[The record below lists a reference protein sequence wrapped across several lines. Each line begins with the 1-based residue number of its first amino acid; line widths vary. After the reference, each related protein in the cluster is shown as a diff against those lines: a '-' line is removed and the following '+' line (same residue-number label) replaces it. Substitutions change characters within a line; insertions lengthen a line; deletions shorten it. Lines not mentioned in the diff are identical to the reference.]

1 MPARAASN
9 KIHNLTL
16 GVINLIT
23 YFGREIVHKLLEEIC
38 ESLDSLATVVN
49 GSWADN
55 RTLNEVHGWHHPA
68 LTRQDLAAFASN
80 LANKIREGDPAEVG
94 DDLVISLQDVPRK
107 LKLLYPTTI
116 PHMFN
121 GNGHQAVPAYI
132 GTIEQL
138 AQSLEPLF
146 SWQTIQDTKAMPAA
160 LVRRL
165 RGIQA
170 ELETL
175 VPNKAKLEEQIRQI
189 QDATEAA
196 ESLPADMQSL
206 KEARHT
212 IARLSTESA
221 ELYGKI
227 DQRHIDSELLARQ
240 ISQSQE
246 EARKLVLQ
254 CEEAYRITTTKGL
267 AAAFD
272 QRATRLAWSMWVWV
286 FGLLSALAIGAYLG
300 SNRIEILSSTMSEK
314 DPQWG
319 ILWMQIALS
328 LMSIGAPL
336 WFSWLATK
344 QIGQRFKL
352 AEDYGFKAS
361 VAKAYEGYRKE
372 AARIDEA
379 FEARLFSS
387 ALTRLEEAP
396 LRLIGNTEHGS
407 PWHELISSDAF
418 QKALELVPGFR
429 DKFIEVTKFGISKIV
444 KEPSKLNTTEKAET
458 A

>member
-1 MPARAASN
+1 M
-9 KIHNLTL
+9 
-16 GVINLIT
+16 
-23 YFGREIVHKLLEEIC
+23 EEIC
-38 ESLDSLATVVN
+38 EALDELATVVT
-49 GSWADN
+49 GAWTDN

-68 LTRQDLAAFASN
+68 LTRHDLASFAKD
-80 LANKIREGDPAEVG
+80 LANKIREADPVEVE
-94 DDLVISLQDVPRK
+94 DDLVSRFGEVPRK

-121 GNGHQAVPAYI
+121 GHGHQAVPAYI
-132 GTIEQL
+132 GTIDQL
-138 AQSLEPLF
+138 AKSLEPLF
-146 SWQTIQDTKAMPAA
+146 SWQTIQDTKAMPAPLA
-160 LVRRL
+160 RRL

-175 VPNKAKLEEQIRQI
+175 VPNKARLEEQIRQI

-196 ESLPADMQSL
+196 ESLPTDMQSL

-212 IARLSTESA
+212 IARLSTDSA

-227 DQRHIDSELLARQ
+227 DQRHKDSALLAKQ
-240 ISQSQE
+240 ISEKQE
-246 EARKLVLQ
+246 EAHKLVLQ

-300 SNRIEILSSTMSEK
+300 AHRIEILSSAMSEK

-319 ILWMQIALS
+319 IVWMQIALS
-328 LMSIGAPL
+328 LMSIAAPL
-336 WFSWLATK
+336 WFAWLATK

-372 AARIDEA
+372 AARIDVA
-379 FEARLFSS
+379 FEARLFAS

-418 QKALELVPGFR
+418 QKALDIVPGFS
-429 DKFIEVTKFGISKIV
+429 DKFIEVTKLGISKIA
-444 KEPSKLNTTEKAET
+444 KESPKLNQPEKAEAT
-458 A
+458 